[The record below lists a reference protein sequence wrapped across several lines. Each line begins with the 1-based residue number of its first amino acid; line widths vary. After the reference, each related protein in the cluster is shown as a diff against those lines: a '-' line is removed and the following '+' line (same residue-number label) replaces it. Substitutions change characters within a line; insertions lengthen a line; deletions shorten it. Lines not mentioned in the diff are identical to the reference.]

1 MSSFPLLGAPLFF
14 FKKQLQYLLFVCTT
28 KSTVVVS
35 RKERQMFYA
44 FHLHFESNQT
54 FTTTLTRVLCS
65 VSTLFNTV
73 TDKVKAGTFSYNGEV
88 LEIKHPN
95 SDGGEIVTKK

>member
-14 FKKQLQYLLFVCTT
+14 LKKQLQYLLFVCTT
-28 KSTVVVS
+28 KSTVVVQGRATDVLRVS
-35 RKERQMFYA
+35 FT
-44 FHLHFESNQT
+44 LESNQT
-54 FTTTLTRVLCS
+54 STATLTRVLCS

-73 TDKVKAGTFSYNGEV
+73 TDKVTVGTFSYNGEV

-95 SDGGEIVTKK
+95 SDGAEIVTKQ

>member
-1 MSSFPLLGAPLFF
+1 
-14 FKKQLQYLLFVCTT
+14 
-28 KSTVVVS
+28 
-35 RKERQMFYA
+35 MFYA

-73 TDKVKAGTFSYNGEV
+73 TDKVEVATFSYNGEV